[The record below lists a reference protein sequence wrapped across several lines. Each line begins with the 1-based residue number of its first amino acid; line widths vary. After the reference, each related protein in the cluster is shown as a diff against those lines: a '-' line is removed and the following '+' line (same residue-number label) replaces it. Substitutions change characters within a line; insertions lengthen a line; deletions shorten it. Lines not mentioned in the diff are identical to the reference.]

1 MERKLAMIYT
11 PDKIRNIAVVGHQG
25 SGKTTL
31 VESLAYKAGLISK
44 KGSIEGKD
52 TLSDYLPD
60 EKKKLC
66 SLSTSIVP
74 ITHNG
79 YKFNLIDIPGND
91 DFVYELLGVTRL
103 IKGAVLV
110 IDASKG
116 VQIGT
121 IKDFKALKK
130 RNIPTFLF
138 INKLDKENIDF
149 ELLYE
154 EIKEKLDKRCVPFS
168 YPIGKQN
175 TFDGFINIPKMK
187 ARRYNGKECVD
198 DVIYQEKRQ
207 VVFALHNRL
216 TEAVAE
222 TNDQLL
228 EKYFSGEPLTDEDIE
243 YGLRESVL
251 KGELYPIIVG
261 SALKDIGMN
270 TLMDMFAEY
279 LPSPSDLKPII
290 GTTEDGNNIPL
301 LTIDEEEPVLSV
313 FKNSFNPYQG
323 LISIFKV
330 NCGVVHIGD
339 ELYCSNNGKTYKVS
353 TLFSICGEKLTPV
366 EEVGAGDI
374 GALTK
379 MDDIHLSY
387 TLSSPDK
394 KVLIKPVKYPSST
407 YFKAIVPETKADS
420 DRLFQSVEKMKLEDP
435 TISFEKNNITNQ
447 IIIGSLSSSHLSYI
461 LDKLKDNYKV
471 KFTLEKPKVVYKE
484 TITTKGEAEGR
495 YIKQSGGS
503 GYYGVVDMSFEPSEE
518 TEFTSTVF
526 GGHVDKGYF
535 PAVEKGFREALEHGG
550 LIGAPVIHVKATLT
564 DGKQHPVD
572 SNEMAFKNAAILAFR
587 EAYEKCHPILLEPY
601 DQIKVVITSEYLGPV
616 LSDMSKRRGK
626 ILSTEE
632 SDEGNL
638 EVVALVPEAEIQE
651 YANELKSTTKGTGYF
666 NLEFHDYEPVPT
678 ALAEAIIKEHQAEK

>member
-394 KVLIKPVKYPSST
+394 KVMIKPVKYPSST